1 MYKRV
6 LLFVRRLDRADSY
19 KKRQAICAPSPAEA
33 GTTLPAGLPALTA
46 TRPRCRSPTS
56 KRQQQPV
63 IWENQVV
70 GRFHVVNNET
80 GDHIAC
86 DPFGKPTPP
95 FHPGITGVA
104 DTKERLSLQLKVRR
118 PHLPN
123 PSSE

>member
-1 MYKRV
+1 MTV
-6 LLFVRRLDRADSY
+6 STDSY
-19 KKRQAICAPSPAEA
+19 KSGPSHVRSPAQPLA
-33 GTTLPAGLPALTA
+33 TTLPAGLPALTA

-123 PSSE
+123 RSSE